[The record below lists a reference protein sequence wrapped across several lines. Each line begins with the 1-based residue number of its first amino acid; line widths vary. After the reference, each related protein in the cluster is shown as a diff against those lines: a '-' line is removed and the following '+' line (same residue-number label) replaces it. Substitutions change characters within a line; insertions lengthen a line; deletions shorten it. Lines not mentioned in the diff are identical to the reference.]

1 MIGLGWVKI
10 GSTGLKWV
18 FEGYALGY
26 NGLNWVS
33 LGYTGLHRVIRG
45 LAEFDWVRLG

>member
-26 NGLNWVS
+26 NGLNWVR
-33 LGYTGLHRVIRG
+33 LDCIGFKWLIQDCTRYFGLK
-45 LAEFDWVRLG
+45 